1 MGSSEKSQK
10 PSTGAS
16 EKAMV
21 TIETTNLK
29 QRLNDAFVN
38 LHGKGSPS
46 SMHDAN
52 FDRLWDLKESAILEG
67 KNTVELPGQ
76 WLSELD
82 EIETTKQR
90 H

>member
-1 MGSSEKSQK
+1 MGSSEK
-10 PSTGAS
+10 T
-16 EKAMV
+16 EKSMI
-21 TIETTNLK
+21 TIETSNLK
-29 QRLNDAFVN
+29 KRLNDAFVN
-38 LHGKGSPS
+38 LHGKGHPS

-67 KNTVELPGQ
+67 KSTVELPGQ

-82 EIETTKQR
+82 EIAQSKQL